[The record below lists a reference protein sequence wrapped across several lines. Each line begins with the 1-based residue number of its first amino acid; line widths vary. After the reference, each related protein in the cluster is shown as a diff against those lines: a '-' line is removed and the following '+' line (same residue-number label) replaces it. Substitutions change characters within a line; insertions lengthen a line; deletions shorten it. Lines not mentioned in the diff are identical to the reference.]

1 MTYLRTLLMIIV
13 VSLIGG
19 CSPGDSQDNSK
30 MVIGVLLADTS
41 DQFQVYLMD
50 GMKEAADKDAE
61 IEVVYMDG
69 KYDAGR
75 QLQQAENLIAQD
87 VSALVLMAVDSVA
100 AQPILSAANDAKIP
114 VVLVNRKIPHQE
126 HAVAYV
132 GSEDVVAGE
141 IEMSAVAEALEGKGR
156 IVVLEGTYGHEPQVQ
171 RKRGYDN
178 ILKKFPDIE
187 LVAAQTGK
195 WYRNEAMA
203 VMENWLQADLKI
215 NGVVAQND
223 EMALGALKAIED
235 AGLLGTIVVA
245 GIDATPEALKYVR
258 EGQLNITVF
267 QDAKG
272 QGRAAIEVAAE
283 VARGNPVE
291 KEMLIPF
298 ELVTS
303 GTADSYEQRYR

>member
-1 MTYLRTLLMIIV
+1 
-13 VSLIGG
+13 
-19 CSPGDSQDNSK
+19 
-30 MVIGVLLADTS
+30 
-41 DQFQVYLMD
+41 
-50 GMKEAADKDAE
+50 MKEAADKDAE

-258 EGQLNITVF
+258 EGR
-267 QDAKG
+267 
-272 QGRAAIEVAAE
+272 RAAIEVAAE